1 MSRKKGSAQQCATQ
15 RAIFMSED
23 APNAPRALRHIAVS
37 ERPQERMQRDGVR
50 ALGDSELLAMIV
62 RSGTKGMN
70 VLEVSRELLNR
81 AGSLSALINWTEP
94 DFRRV
99 KGIGKIRAMQ
109 LVVAFDVARRVREAT
124 TEAGGLFKE
133 PAAVFAHM
141 APKLDQLQVEQFWVL
156 CLNRKNRL
164 IKALPVT
171 SGTATSSLVHP
182 REVFREAIRESAAA
196 VICVHNHPSGDPAP
210 STADIQVTRQLRE
223 AARAVDVEL
232 HDHVIVGK
240 VAADPAGRGYFS
252 FRSAGML

>member
-1 MSRKKGSAQQCATQ
+1 M
-15 RAIFMSED
+15 
-23 APNAPRALRHIAVS
+23 NAYNANKPRALRQLAIS
-37 ERPQERMQRDGVR
+37 ERPQERMQKDGVR
-50 ALGDSELLAMIV
+50 ALGDSELLAMIL

-70 VLEVSRELLNR
+70 VLEVARDLLNR
-81 AGSLSALINWTEP
+81 AGSLAALINWTEP

-99 KGIGKIRAMQ
+99 RGIGRVRAMQ
-109 LVVAFDVARRVREAT
+109 LVVVFDTARRIREA
-124 TEAGGLFKE
+124 AADGGGLFKD
-133 PAAVFAHM
+133 PAAVFEHM
-141 APKLDQLQVEQFWVL
+141 APRLDSLQVEQFWVL

-223 AARAVDVEL
+223 AARAVDVDL
-232 HDHVIVGK
+232 HDHVIVGR
-240 VAADPAGRGYFS
+240 VSADPAGRGYFS

>member
-1 MSRKKGSAQQCATQ
+1 MTEDSAN
-15 RAIFMSED
+15 S
-23 APNAPRALRHIAVS
+23 PRPLRQIAVS
-37 ERPQERMQRDGVR
+37 ERPQEKMERDGVR
-50 ALGDSELLAMIV
+50 QLGDADLIAMLL

-81 AGSLSALINWTEP
+81 AGSLSALINWVP
-94 DFRRV
+94 ADFRRI
-99 KGIGKIRAMQ
+99 KGIGRVRALQ
-109 LVVAFDVARRVREAT
+109 LVVAFDVARRIREAGA
-124 TEAGGLFKE
+124 EASDLFKE
-133 PAAVFAHM
+133 PSAIFNYM

-196 VICVHNHPSGDPAP
+196 VVCVHNHPSGDPAP

-223 AARAVDVEL
+223 AAKAVDVEL

-240 VAADPAGRGYFS
+240 VAADPAGKGYFS
-252 FRSAGML
+252 FRSAGLL